1 MTQFVSARPLIIV
14 SQEDIAIQ
22 ILQAVPAEGV
32 FAAFTEHLGTALV
45 SLNVDATHGTLLDG
59 SVRVTV
65 GEASAFISSKG

>member
-1 MTQFVSARPLIIV
+1 M
-14 SQEDIAIQ
+14 
-22 ILQAVPAEGV
+22 

-65 GEASAFISSKG
+65 GEASAEKTTNIVRTYEGHIWL